1 MSSAHLN
8 SLPRPRRTAI
18 MAVRVKYARV
28 KHQLALAPGLLTLSL
43 LVNCAYA
50 QQQAPQPGPKRD
62 DLDVTMQIIVDPDA
76 KLPDEVV
83 RRIPLPERKPADQ
96 SSAQPGDAGGDKS
109 TRDTA
114 AENKERARE
123 AKELGRELG
132 QSAKEKAQE
141 AAEQREQARRSA
153 AEERRR
159 NPPPPPEPPANP
171 PGRPPRS

>member
-1 MSSAHLN
+1 MSSAHHN
-8 SLPRPRRTAI
+8 SLPRPRRPGI
-18 MAVRVKYARV
+18 MAVRVKHARV
-28 KHQLALAPGLLTLSL
+28 KYEWALAPGLLTLSL
-43 LVNCAYA
+43 LMNCAQA
-50 QQQAPQPGPKRD
+50 QQPAQPQPD

-96 SSAQPGDAGGDKS
+96 TAPKPKPGGGDTPAKHS
-109 TRDTA
+109 A
-114 AENKERARE
+114 AESKERGRE

-132 QSAKEKAQE
+132 QGAKEKAQE

-159 NPPPPPEPPANP
+159 DRERDPPGPPPRP
-171 PGRPPRS
+171 PGRPPG

>member
-1 MSSAHLN
+1 
-8 SLPRPRRTAI
+8 
-18 MAVRVKYARV
+18 MAVRVKYARA
-28 KHQLALAPGLLTLSL
+28 KHELALAPGLLILSL
-43 LVNCAYA
+43 LVNCAHA
-50 QQQAPQPGPKRD
+50 QQTAQQPDPKRD

-83 RRIPLPERKPADQ
+83 RRIPLPERKPVDP
-96 SSAQPGDAGGDKS
+96 SAQPTVGAGDKS

-159 NPPPPPEPPANP
+159 NPPEPPGNPNP